1 MNNCVYCSFETI
13 EAKEKE
19 DHVSKA
25 HANIDCDKYDYITL
39 YASIMKKHMNTT
51 TGTSIFNC
59 RTCEFESTH
68 TRKAFKIKAYN

>member
-1 MNNCVYCSFETI
+1 MYCSFETI

-39 YASIMKKHMNTT
+39 YA
-51 TGTSIFNC
+51 
-59 RTCEFESTH
+59 
-68 TRKAFKIKAYN
+68 